1 MQIFVK
7 TLTGKTITLEV
18 ESSDTIDN
26 VKAKIQD
33 KEGIPPDQ
41 QRLIFAGKQLEDG
54 RTSDYNI
61 QKEST
66 LHLVLRLRGGM
77 QIFVKTLTGKTITL
91 EVESS
96 DTIDN
101 VKAKIQDKEGI
112 PPDQQR
118 LIFAGK
124 QLEDGRTL
132 SDYNIQKESTLHLV
146 LRLRGGIGHGKVAE
160 RLQLNLILYG
170 TPDIA
175 QPHSQK
181 LDDDLDTDGD
191 VATRMLVKSARVTG
205 DAAYAQN
212 LHNSFDAAS
221 YQLAQKLAAAETK
234 IMLDAEFAKRLQ
246 AVHDAGEVD
255 TDGPE
260 MQDADKY
267 VAECPSPLLSR
278 C

>member
-1 MQIFVK
+1 
-7 TLTGKTITLEV
+7 V
-18 ESSDTIDN
+18 ESQGGGGFEQDVQKCGCILDTTKPTCFEIRAALPISMMATKVAPPSSID
-26 VKAKIQD
+26 IST
-33 KEGIPPDQ
+33 EL
-41 QRLIFAGKQLEDG
+41 LIAQLLEEDLA
-54 RTSDYNI
+54 N
-61 QKEST
+61 
-66 LHLVLRLRGGM
+66 
-77 QIFVKTLTGKTITL
+77 
-91 EVESS
+91 
-96 DTIDN
+96 
-101 VKAKIQDKEGI
+101 
-112 PPDQQR
+112 
-118 LIFAGK
+118 
-124 QLEDGRTL
+124 
-132 SDYNIQKESTLHLV
+132 
-146 LRLRGGIGHGKVAE
+146 IGHGKVAE

-255 TDGPE
+255 TDAPE

>member
-1 MQIFVK
+1 MMATKVVPPSSIDISTELLIAQ
-7 TLTGKTITLEV
+7 LLE
-18 ESSDTIDN
+18 
-26 VKAKIQD
+26 
-33 KEGIPPDQ
+33 
-41 QRLIFAGKQLEDG
+41 EDLA
-54 RTSDYNI
+54 N
-61 QKEST
+61 
-66 LHLVLRLRGGM
+66 
-77 QIFVKTLTGKTITL
+77 
-91 EVESS
+91 
-96 DTIDN
+96 
-101 VKAKIQDKEGI
+101 
-112 PPDQQR
+112 
-118 LIFAGK
+118 
-124 QLEDGRTL
+124 
-132 SDYNIQKESTLHLV
+132 
-146 LRLRGGIGHGKVAE
+146 IGHGKVAE
-160 RLQLNLILYG
+160 RLQLNLILYD

-255 TDGPE
+255 TDAPE